1 MPLTKITGGEF
12 DNTQGGLIVAGIITA
27 SSNLLVSGNLSV
39 GPSGSY
45 MIANSSGVG
54 IGTLTPQERVHI
66 FNSASS
72 NYIRLDNPSG
82 RAYYG
87 LNSSGDTEII
97 AATNNN
103 LIFKTFGTERARID
117 SSARLGIGTNN
128 PQRQLHIYGNN
139 CELLIEDPLNSVNSN
154 RLNIYLSGD
163 KAQFRMLNQTGT
175 GGTTFLQGDAIGN
188 ITLPTANTS
197 ILNSSGRK
205 ILNQTGSILQVIH
218 TEYTTATAL
227 GCGALTDVSGFSA
240 AITPSSTSSKV
251 LVIVHFSGLLDCDG
265 RLSIKVG
272 GSVVKANLSGT
283 DRFSSTG
290 TPFNYNDAGTYCAT
304 YLHSPTSTSAL
315 TYQIAVQCGGCSQT
329 AYFNRDPS
337 NSADNGRSGITLMEI
352 SG

>member
-12 DNTQGGLIVAGIITA
+12 DSTQGGLIVAGIITA
-27 SSNLLVSGNLSV
+27 SSDLLVSGNLSV

-103 LIFKTFGTERARID
+103 LIFKTFGTERARLD

-139 CELLIEDPLNSVNSN
+139 CELLIEDPLNSINSN

-205 ILNQTGSILQVIH
+205 ILNQTGSILQVVSVNK
-218 TEYTTATAL
+218 TDEYFLSGTGTP
-227 GCGALTDVSGFSA
+227 TDVPGLSVS
-240 AITPSSTSSKV
+240 ITPSSTSSRILILGHV
-251 LVIVHFSGLLDCDG
+251 NFSATSAGGDSFARLMRNSTEIGSGAGGYFGQVAGQDYFAVHSRVIYLIDSP
-265 RLSIKVG
+265 
-272 GSVVKANLSGT
+272 AT
-283 DRFSSTG
+283 TSSTTYKIQVWG
-290 TPFNYNDAGTYCAT
+290 QSLYVNSRGLDA
-304 YLHSPTSTSAL
+304 SFDVSS
-315 TYQIAVQCGGCSQT
+315 QIV
-329 AYFNRDPS
+329 
-337 NSADNGRSGITLMEI
+337 LMEI
-352 SG
+352 AG

>member
-1 MPLTKITGGEF
+1 MSLTIDGQANSIASSTGGV
-12 DNTQGGLIVAGIITA
+12 NIPATVGT
-27 SSNLLVSGNLSV
+27 LSV

-45 MIANSSGVG
+45 MNVTSSG
-54 IGTLTPQERVHI
+54 
-66 FNSASS
+66 
-72 NYIRLDNPSG
+72 
-82 RAYYG
+82 
-87 LNSSGDTEII
+87 I
-97 AATNNN
+97 AATS
-103 LIFKTFGTERARID
+103 ITA
-117 SSARLGIGTNN
+117 
-128 PQRQLHIYGNN
+128 
-139 CELLIEDPLNSVNSN
+139 
-154 RLNIYLSGD
+154 
-163 KAQFRMLNQTGT
+163 
-175 GGTTFLQGDAIGN
+175 TTIASTN
-188 ITLPTANTS
+188 ITTTQV
-197 ILNSSGRK
+197 LNNSGRP
-205 ILNQTGSILQVIH
+205 ILNQTGSILQVVH

-227 GCGALTDVSGFSA
+227 GCAALTDVSGFSA

>member
-1 MPLTKITGGEF
+1 MPLTKITGEEF

-27 SSNLLVSGNLSV
+27 SSNLLVSGNL
-39 GPSGSY
+39 
-45 MIANSSGVG
+45 G
-54 IGTLTPQERVHI
+54 IGTLTPQEKFHI
-66 FNSASS
+66 SNSASS

-205 ILNQTGSILQVIH
+205 ILNQTGGILQVIH

-227 GCGALTDVSGFSA
+227 GCAALTDVSGFSA

-265 RLSIKVG
+265 QLSIKVG

-283 DRFSSTG
+283 DRFSSTV
-290 TPFNYNDAGTYCAT
+290 PFNYYDAGTYCAT
-304 YLHSPTSTSAL
+304 YLHSPASTSAL
-315 TYQIAVQCGGCSQT
+315 TYQIAVQCGGCGQT

-337 NSADNGRSGITLMEI
+337 NSANNGRSGITLMEV